1 MKKSFLLLISIV
13 LLLSACSS
21 PQGQQEPTETKGMFL
36 SDSRTLTIGGRPAD
50 AVTDCDAAAMEGL
63 DLDYE
68 YSWDL
73 IGELSNQEYAAELK
87 AAFLRQIDLYYDGN
101 GACRLADANGCYISL
116 KPHPIFILPDR
127 TYSKAFYC
135 YLFSCD
141 MEPVGRIL
149 FVENNG
155 KLDYNNPE
163 IFSIRSEEY
172 NTKVMRE
179 TPDRK
184 FLLITNRYDDLLLD
198 EYNTGYE
205 KWNTVYKITGDFFH
219 ALDWEAVS
227 VSYNELTS
235 EDNLYWLD
243 FSE

>member
-1 MKKSFLLLISIV
+1 MKKSFLLSISIV

-21 PQGQQEPTETKGMFL
+21 PQGQQELTETKGMFL
-36 SDSRTLTIGGRPAD
+36 SDPRTYTIGGRPAD
-50 AVTDCDAAAMEGL
+50 AVTDCDAAAMEGAG
-63 DLDYE
+63 LDYE
-68 YSWDL
+68 FPWDL
-73 IGELSNQEYAAELK
+73 REEFSNQEYEAELR
-87 AAFLRQIDLYYDGN
+87 AEFLRKLQLDRDGN
-101 GACRLADANGCYISL
+101 DTSLLADADGCYISL

-135 YLFSCD
+135 YLFSRD

-149 FVENNG
+149 FVDNNG
-155 KLDYNNPE
+155 KLEYNNPE
-163 IFSIRSEEY
+163 IFNIRSEEY

-179 TPDRK
+179 APDRR
-184 FLLITNRYDDLLLD
+184 FLLITNNYDDLLLD
-198 EYNTGYE
+198 ENNVGYE

-219 ALDWEAVS
+219 TLDWEAVS

-235 EDNLYWLD
+235 EENLYWLE